1 MIFDRISLATA
12 YGALKIVELNDG
24 PVKDIIFNKT
34 AWYGT
39 KTIIRFKTTTELR
52 DFINENYP
60 YLYHVKGCQCATGPN
75 EAIWTLLSFNLKL
88 DRGQRYATFVNNL
101 RGEFESAQEAQFN
114 KTSIDALSKVFKN
127 QAQLLR
133 LKANYSCFAYIQNQN
148 RYVNECEY
156 IEVIT
161 NKAYDELMALYP
173 NTRTNDLNASDLLV
187 NNNTYSPEAEV
198 DVVETT
204 TTTTTTTTNPNN

>member
-39 KTIIRFKTTTELR
+39 KTIIRFKTTAELR

-114 KTSIDALSKVFKN
+114 KTSIDALSKVFKSHT
-127 QAQLLR
+127 QLLR

-161 NKAYDELMALYP
+161 NKAYDELMSLYP
-173 NTRTNDLNASDLLV
+173 STRTNDLNASDLLV

-198 DVVETT
+198 DVVQ
-204 TTTTTTTTNPNN
+204 TTTTTTTNPNN